1 MKTRTSVCLA
11 LALIVG
17 VPAPFAIAAGGDP
30 ANGKVVYEKF
40 CVTCHGAQGKGDG
53 PAGLMMTP
61 RPADFT
67 SVKIKGKPDAEL
79 IKSIQDGRPPTT
91 MPAFKGQLSAQQ
103 ISDALAYTRSL
114 GR

>member
-1 MKTRTSVCLA
+1 MKTRTSAWLA
-11 LALIVG
+11 MALIVG
-17 VPAPFAIAAGGDP
+17 WMAQWAWAADGDP
-30 ANGKVVYEKF
+30 AKGKAVYEQS
-40 CVTCHGAQGKGDG
+40 CVVCHGVQGKGDG

-67 SVKIKGKPDAEL
+67 SAKTKSKPDGEL
-79 IKSIQDGRPPTT
+79 LKAIQDGRPPTT

-103 ISDALAYTRSL
+103 IADVLAYIRSV

>member
-1 MKTRTSVCLA
+1 MMTRTSVWLT

-17 VPAPFAIAAGGDP
+17 LPTQFAVAAGGDP
-30 ANGKVVYEKF
+30 AKGKAVYEKF

-67 SVKIKGKPDAEL
+67 SPKIKGKPDGEL
-79 IKSIQDGRPPTT
+79 LKSIQDGRPPTT
-91 MPAFKGQLSAQQ
+91 MPAFKGQLSVQQ
-103 ISDALAYTRSL
+103 ISDVLTYIRSL

>member
-1 MKTRTSVCLA
+1 MKTRTSVWLA
-11 LALIVG
+11 SALIVG
-17 VPAPFAIAAGGDP
+17 LPAQFALAADGDP
-30 ANGKVVYEKF
+30 AKGKAVYEQS
-40 CVTCHGAQGKGDG
+40 CAICHGAQGKGDG

-67 SVKIKGKPDAEL
+67 SAKIKGKPDGEL
-79 IKSIQDGRPPTT
+79 LKSIQDGRPPTT

-103 ISDALAYTRSL
+103 IADVLAYTRSL